1 MNVKIYKA
9 EQITKT
15 YGDKTLFENISFTIH
30 EKERVGLI
38 GVNGTGKSSLL
49 KIIANIDLPD
59 TGDFTH
65 PNDYMIR
72 YLPQEPILD
81 ENKTVLEAV
90 FQSEA
95 TMITVMKNYEQALLD
110 LEQQPENE
118 TIQKKV
124 FALQNEMD
132 KEQAWDANANA
143 KTILSKLGL
152 SNFKQ
157 KIGELSG
164 GQKKRVALAQVLIE
178 TPDLLLLDEPT
189 NHLDY
194 ETIEWLEDYL
204 SKYLGALLVVTH
216 DRYFLDQVSNRIF
229 ELDGGTL
236 YSYQGNYQS
245 FIEAKAMREE
255 EELQTEQKRRN
266 LYRNELAWMRRGAKA
281 RSTKQKA
288 RIGRFKELEQ
298 QVGNVP
304 QKGTLEM
311 NLSGSRLGK
320 QVLELKDASLM
331 LDDWVIL
338 NQFNFLVKPK
348 DRIGIV
354 GKNGSGKS
362 TLLNVLAGKI
372 ALDSGELIKGQTV
385 KIGYYTQE
393 NIGMNENLRMIE
405 YIREAAEV
413 VTTGDG
419 STASAAQMLERFLFP
434 MHTHGTPI
442 YKLSGGE
449 KRRLFLLRLLM
460 MKPNV
465 LLLDEPTNDLDTETL
480 TVLEAYLDEFPGVV
494 ITVSHDR
501 YFLDKVAEKLL
512 IFKGEGEMDTYF
524 GNYTEYLKQEAEQT
538 RLLQEG
544 EKEKKQKHV
553 KQQETK
559 KKKMTYK
566 EKKEWEEIDE
576 VIARIEEEIE
586 RLNEEILNTG
596 SDFEKAQALSDEQ
609 QQLNE
614 ELEQLIER
622 WGYLAELAEG

>member
-81 ENKTVLEAV
+81 ENKTVLEEV

-229 ELDGGTL
+229 ELDGGNL